1 MTLRSW
7 KIANIFI
14 WSGVTLLLLGIGLNY
29 PLFQPCF
36 ATLLKTRQLAAAPS
50 FEESGAEIPIPQL
63 AADAPLASRPV
74 VTVTGPA
81 TPEKSPPAP
90 DARTVTSTPLPP
102 TATIPVPS
110 PSPAGTL
117 PQYIRIPSIGLAA
130 PIVPVKEKALASS
143 EAGQIT
149 WGVPDWEAVGW
160 HNSSA
165 LLGESGNTVL
175 NGHNT
180 TRGEVFRDLY
190 QVEEGAYILLTG
202 EDQKTYPYHVA
213 HIYILE
219 ERGQPLEVRHENA
232 QYIQTTLDK
241 RVTLVTCH
249 PYASTRYRLIV
260 IARPTAKLNLSAG
273 RGE

>member
-14 WSGVTLLLLGIGLNY
+14 WSGVALLLLGIGLNY
-29 PLFQPCF
+29 PSFQPYF

-50 FEESGAEIPIPQL
+50 FEESNTGDNGTSPV
-63 AADAPLASRPV
+63 DAPLVSPTATA
-74 VTVTGPA
+74 TVQA
-81 TPEKSPPAP
+81 TPEKSPPPPAVP
-90 DARTVTSTPLPP
+90 TATSTPLPP
-102 TATIPVPS
+102 TATIPVP
-110 PSPAGTL
+110 PPTPAGTI
-117 PQYIRIPSIGLAA
+117 PQYISIPSIGLAA
-130 PIVPVKEKALASS
+130 PIVPVREEELGSD

-149 WGVPDWEAVGW
+149 WVVPDWEAVGW

-190 QVEEGAYILLTG
+190 QVEESAHILLTG
-202 EDQKTYPYHVA
+202 EDQETYPYHVA

-219 ERGQPLEVRHENA
+219 ERGQPLEVRRENA
-232 QYIQTTLDK
+232 QYIQTTTDE

-260 IARPTAKLNLSAG
+260 IARPN
-273 RGE
+273 R